1 MDSSRLIFA
10 PKIPHAEHLAR
21 QKSASLFL
29 DTFPYNAHTTASDS
43 LWVGLPVITR
53 QGESFASRVA
63 SSILSAMDLQELI
76 VNSDQKYIDL
86 AIELALND
94 EKLVS
99 LKRKMEINKLSS
111 TLFNTK
117 LFVKRL
123 EDIYL
128 QIAR

>member
-1 MDSSRLIFA
+1 
-10 PKIPHAEHLAR
+10 
-21 QKSASLFL
+21 
-29 DTFPYNAHTTASDS
+29 
-43 LWVGLPVITR
+43 
-53 QGESFASRVA
+53 
-63 SSILSAMDLQELI
+63 MDLQELI